1 MPAGIITT
9 DGLIIA
15 ARHIHANPA
24 DAKRLGIRDGEYVDV
39 RIADDDRA
47 LIFGRTLVRV
57 SKNAFTEVHI
67 DTDEA
72 NAAGIE
78 VAATGE
84 LVQV

>member
-15 ARHIHANPA
+15 ARHIHTNPA
-24 DAKRLGIRDGEYVDV
+24 DVDV

>member
-1 MPAGIITT
+1 M
-9 DGLIIA
+9 
-15 ARHIHANPA
+15 R
-24 DAKRLGIRDGEYVDV
+24 IRVNGKD
-39 RIADDDRA
+39 
-47 LIFGRTLVRV
+47 
-57 SKNAFTEVHI
+57 I